1 MKKNKLTKNQ
11 IAFKKQVTRIKNF
24 IRRATKRGYEFSD
37 NVIPTMPKRVTKKSI
52 EKIKNIKPKDLYSKA
67 SYLDKS
73 TGEMVSGSTGR
84 KIERNLSAQKA
95 KETRKNNNNNRYSNN
110 NKRHSNN
117 INNYITYETVIMK
130 NFYDYIKSFTS
141 YKIRDGLFGMI
152 KTLEHEQGRTEVAK
166 ALQNMPLQFHEI
178 LARCGYDSDKAL
190 MEFETSF
197 LEYFP
202 NVSEQYKKDLM
213 EKLEYNEMGYEE
225 YED

>member
-73 TGEMVSGSTGR
+73 TGEIVSGSTGR
-84 KIERNLSAQKA
+84 KIERNLSTQKA
-95 KETRKNNNNNRYSNN
+95 KETRKNNNN
-110 NKRHSNN
+110 KRHSNN
-117 INNYITYETVIMK
+117 NKNYITYETVIMR
-130 NFYDYIKSFTS
+130 NFYEYIKSFTS
-141 YKIRDGLFGMI
+141 NKIRDSLYGMI
-152 KTLEHEQGRTEVAK
+152 RTLEVEQGRTEVAK

>member
-11 IAFKKQVTRIKNF
+11 IAFKKQITRIKNF

-73 TGEMVSGSTGR
+73 TGEIVSGSTGR
-84 KIERNLSAQKA
+84 KIERNLSTQKA
-95 KETRKNNNNNRYSNN
+95 KETRKNNNN
-110 NKRHSNN
+110 KRHSNN
-117 INNYITYETVIMK
+117 NKNYITYETVIMK
-130 NFYDYIKSFTS
+130 NFYEYIKSFTS
-141 YKIRDGLFGMI
+141 NKIRDSLYGMI
-152 KTLEHEQGRTEVAK
+152 RTLEVEQGRTEVAK

-178 LARCGYDSDKAL
+178 LARCGYDSGKAL

>member
-37 NVIPTMPKRVTKKSI
+37 NVIPTMPKRVTNKSI

-73 TGEMVSGSTGR
+73 TGEIVSGSTGR
-84 KIERNLSAQKA
+84 KIERNLSTQKA
-95 KETRKNNNNNRYSNN
+95 KETRKNNNN
-110 NKRHSNN
+110 KRHSNN
-117 INNYITYETVIMK
+117 NKNYITYETVIMK
-130 NFYDYIKSFTS
+130 NFYEYIKSFTS
-141 YKIRDGLFGMI
+141 NKIRDSLYGMI

>member
-11 IAFKKQVTRIKNF
+11 IAFKKQVTRIKNY

-37 NVIPTMPKRVTKKSI
+37 NVIPNMPKRVTKKSI

-73 TGEMVSGSTGR
+73 TGEIVSGSIGR
-84 KIERNLSAQKA
+84 KIERNLSTQKA
-95 KETRKNNNNNRYSNN
+95 KETRKNNNN
-110 NKRHSNN
+110 KRHSNN
-117 INNYITYETVIMK
+117 NKNYITYETVIMK
-130 NFYDYIKSFTS
+130 NFYEYIKSFTS
-141 YKIRDGLFGMI
+141 NKIRDSLYGMI
-152 KTLEHEQGRTEVAK
+152 KTLEYEQGKTEVAK

-178 LARCGYDSDKAL
+178 LARCGYDSDKAI

>member
-37 NVIPTMPKRVTKKSI
+37 NVIPNMPKRVTKKSI

-73 TGEMVSGSTGR
+73 TGEIVSGSTGR
-84 KIERNLSAQKA
+84 KIERNLSTQKA
-95 KETRKNNNNNRYSNN
+95 KETRKNNNN
-110 NKRHSNN
+110 KRHSNN
-117 INNYITYETVIMK
+117 NKNYITYETVIMK
-130 NFYDYIKSFTS
+130 NFYEYIKSFS
-141 YKIRDGLFGMI
+141 SNKIRDSLYGMI
-152 KTLEHEQGRTEVAK
+152 KSLEHEQGRTEVAK

-178 LARCGYDSDKAL
+178 LSRCGYDSDKAL

>member
-11 IAFKKQVTRIKNF
+11 IAFKKQITRIKNF
-24 IRRATKRGYEFSD
+24 IRRASKRGYEFSD
-37 NVIPTMPKRVTKKSI
+37 TVIPTMPKRVTKKSI

-73 TGEMVSGSTGR
+73 TGEIVSGSIGR
-84 KIERNLSAQKA
+84 KIERNLSTQKA
-95 KETRKNNNNNRYSNN
+95 KETRRNNN

-117 INNYITYETVIMK
+117 NKNYITYETVIMK

-141 YKIRDGLFGMI
+141 NKIRDSLFGMI

-178 LARCGYDSDKAL
+178 LARCGYDSDKAI

>member
-37 NVIPTMPKRVTKKSI
+37 NVIPTMPKRVTTKSI

-73 TGEMVSGSTGR
+73 TGEIVSGSIGR
-84 KIERNLSAQKA
+84 KIERNLSTQKA
-95 KETRKNNNNNRYSNN
+95 KETRKNNNN
-110 NKRHSNN
+110 KRHSNN
-117 INNYITYETVIMK
+117 NKNYITYETVIMK

-141 YKIRDGLFGMI
+141 NKIRDSLYGMI
-152 KTLEHEQGRTEVAK
+152 KTLEYEQGRTEVAK

-178 LARCGYDSDKAL
+178 LARCGYDSDKAI

>member
-11 IAFKKQVTRIKNF
+11 IAFKKQITRIKNF

-73 TGEMVSGSTGR
+73 TGEIVSGSTGR
-84 KIERNLSAQKA
+84 KIERNLSTQKA
-95 KETRKNNNNNRYSNN
+95 KETRKNNNN
-110 NKRHSNN
+110 KRHSNN
-117 INNYITYETVIMK
+117 NKNYITYETVIMK
-130 NFYDYIKSFTS
+130 NFYEYIKSFTS
-141 YKIRDGLFGMI
+141 NKIRDSLYGMI
-152 KTLEHEQGRTEVAK
+152 RTLEVEQGRTEVAK

-178 LARCGYDSDKAL
+178 LARCGYDSDKAI

>member
-37 NVIPTMPKRVTKKSI
+37 NVIPNMPKRVTKKSI

-73 TGEMVSGSTGR
+73 TGEIVSGSTGR
-84 KIERNLSAQKA
+84 KIERNLSTQKA
-95 KETRKNNNNNRYSNN
+95 KETRKNNNN
-110 NKRHSNN
+110 KRHSNN
-117 INNYITYETVIMK
+117 NKNYITYETVIMR
-130 NFYDYIKSFTS
+130 NFYEYIKSFTS
-141 YKIRDGLFGMI
+141 NKIRDSLYGMI
-152 KTLEHEQGRTEVAK
+152 KSLEHEQGRTEVAK

>member
-11 IAFKKQVTRIKNF
+11 IAFKKQLTRIKNF

-37 NVIPTMPKRVTKKSI
+37 DIIPTMPKRVTMKSI

-73 TGEMVSGSTGR
+73 TGEMVSGSIGR
-84 KIERNLSAQKA
+84 KIERNLSTQKA
-95 KETRKNNNNNRYSNN
+95 KETRKNNNN
-110 NKRHSNN
+110 KRHSNN
-117 INNYITYETVIMK
+117 NKIYITYETVILG
-130 NFYDYIKSFTS
+130 NFYKYIKSFTS

>member
-37 NVIPTMPKRVTKKSI
+37 NVIPNMPKRVTKKSI

-73 TGEMVSGSTGR
+73 TGEIVSGSTGR
-84 KIERNLSAQKA
+84 KIERNLSTQKA
-95 KETRKNNNNNRYSNN
+95 KETRKNNNN
-110 NKRHSNN
+110 KRHSNN
-117 INNYITYETVIMK
+117 NKNYITYETVIMK
-130 NFYDYIKSFTS
+130 NFYEYIKSFTS
-141 YKIRDGLFGMI
+141 NKIRDSLYGMI
-152 KTLEHEQGRTEVAK
+152 RTLEVEQGRTEVAK

-178 LARCGYDSDKAL
+178 LARCGYDSDKAI

>member
-37 NVIPTMPKRVTKKSI
+37 NVIPTMPKRVTNKSI

-73 TGEMVSGSTGR
+73 TGEMVSGSIGR
-84 KIERNLSAQKA
+84 KIERNLSTQKA
-95 KETRKNNNNNRYSNN
+95 KETRKNNNN
-110 NKRHSNN
+110 KRHSNN
-117 INNYITYETVIMK
+117 NKNYITYETVILG
-130 NFYDYIKSFTS
+130 NFYKYIKSFTS

-178 LARCGYDSDKAL
+178 LSRCGYDSDKAL

>member
-73 TGEMVSGSTGR
+73 TGEIVSGSTGR
-84 KIERNLSAQKA
+84 KIERNLSTQKA
-95 KETRKNNNNNRYSNN
+95 KETRKNNNN
-110 NKRHSNN
+110 KRHSNN
-117 INNYITYETVIMK
+117 NKNYITYETVIMK
-130 NFYDYIKSFTS
+130 NFYEYIKSFTS
-141 YKIRDGLFGMI
+141 NKIRDSLFGMI

>member
-52 EKIKNIKPKDLYSKA
+52 EKIKNIKPKDLYWKA

-73 TGEMVSGSTGR
+73 TGEMVSGSIGR
-84 KIERNLSAQKA
+84 KIERNLSSQKA
-95 KETRKNNNNNRYSNN
+95 KETRKNNNN
-110 NKRHSNN
+110 KRHSNN
-117 INNYITYETVIMK
+117 NKNYITYETVIMR
-130 NFYDYIKSFTS
+130 NFYEYIKSFTS
-141 YKIRDGLFGMI
+141 NKIRDSLYGMI
-152 KTLEHEQGRTEVAK
+152 KTLEYEQGRTEVAK

>member
-73 TGEMVSGSTGR
+73 TGEIVSGSTGR
-84 KIERNLSAQKA
+84 KIERNLSTQKA
-95 KETRKNNNNNRYSNN
+95 KETRKNNNN
-110 NKRHSNN
+110 KRHSNN
-117 INNYITYETVIMK
+117 NKNYITYETVIMK
-130 NFYDYIKSFTS
+130 NFYEYIKSFTS
-141 YKIRDGLFGMI
+141 NKIRDSLYGMI
-152 KTLEHEQGRTEVAK
+152 KTLEYEQGRTEVAK

>member
-37 NVIPTMPKRVTKKSI
+37 NVIPNMPKRVTKKSI

-73 TGEMVSGSTGR
+73 TGEIVSGSTGR
-84 KIERNLSAQKA
+84 KIERNLSTQKA
-95 KETRKNNNNNRYSNN
+95 KETRKNNNN
-110 NKRHSNN
+110 KRHSNN
-117 INNYITYETVIMK
+117 NKNYITYETVIMK
-130 NFYDYIKSFTS
+130 NFYEYIKSFTS
-141 YKIRDGLFGMI
+141 NKIRDSLYGMI
-152 KTLEHEQGRTEVAK
+152 KTLEVEQGRTEVAK

>member
-1 MKKNKLTKNQ
+1 MKNKLTKNQ
-11 IAFKKQVTRIKNF
+11 IAFKKQITRIKNF

-73 TGEMVSGSTGR
+73 TGEIVSGSTGR
-84 KIERNLSAQKA
+84 KIERNLSSQKA
-95 KETRKNNNNNRYSNN
+95 KETRKNNT

-117 INNYITYETVIMK
+117 NKNYTTYETVIMR
-130 NFYDYIKSFTS
+130 NFYEYIKTFTS
-141 YKIRDGLFGMI
+141 NKIRDSLFGMI
-152 KTLEHEQGRTEVAK
+152 KSLEHEQGTTEVAK

>member
-37 NVIPTMPKRVTKKSI
+37 NVIPNMPKRVTKKSI

-73 TGEMVSGSTGR
+73 TGEIVSGSTGR
-84 KIERNLSAQKA
+84 KIERNLSSQKA
-95 KETRKNNNNNRYSNN
+95 KETRKNNNN
-110 NKRHSNN
+110 KRHSNN
-117 INNYITYETVIMK
+117 NKNYITYETVIMK
-130 NFYDYIKSFTS
+130 NFYEYIKSFTS
-141 YKIRDGLFGMI
+141 NKIRDSLYGMI
-152 KTLEHEQGRTEVAK
+152 KTLEVEQGRTEVAK

>member
-37 NVIPTMPKRVTKKSI
+37 NVIPNMPKRVTKKSI

-73 TGEMVSGSTGR
+73 TGEIVSGSTGR
-84 KIERNLSAQKA
+84 KIERNLSKQKA
-95 KETRKNNNNNRYSNN
+95 KETRKNNNN
-110 NKRHSNN
+110 KRHSNN
-117 INNYITYETVIMK
+117 NKNYITYETVIMR
-130 NFYDYIKSFTS
+130 NFYEYIKSFTS
-141 YKIRDGLFGMI
+141 NKIRDSLYGMI
-152 KTLEHEQGRTEVAK
+152 KSLEHEQGRTEVAK

>member
-73 TGEMVSGSTGR
+73 TGEIVSGSIGR
-84 KIERNLSAQKA
+84 KIERNLSTQKA
-95 KETRKNNNNNRYSNN
+95 KETRKNNNN
-110 NKRHSNN
+110 KRHSNN
-117 INNYITYETVIMK
+117 NKNYITYETVIMK
-130 NFYDYIKSFTS
+130 NFYEYIKSFTS
-141 YKIRDGLFGMI
+141 NKIRDSLFGMI

>member
-1 MKKNKLTKNQ
+1 MKKNKLTKKQ
-11 IAFKKQVTRIKNF
+11 IAFKKQDTRIKNF

-73 TGEMVSGSTGR
+73 TGEIVSGSTGR
-84 KIERNLSAQKA
+84 KIERNLSTQKA
-95 KETRKNNNNNRYSNN
+95 KETRKNNNN
-110 NKRHSNN
+110 KRHSNN
-117 INNYITYETVIMK
+117 NKNYITYETVIMK

-141 YKIRDGLFGMI
+141 NKIRDSLFGMI
-152 KTLEHEQGRTEVAK
+152 KTLELEQGRTEVAK
-166 ALQNMPLQFHEI
+166 SLQNIPLQFYEI
-178 LARCGYDSDKAL
+178 LARCGYDSGKAL

>member
-73 TGEMVSGSTGR
+73 TGEIVSGSTGR
-84 KIERNLSAQKA
+84 KIERNLSTQKA
-95 KETRKNNNNNRYSNN
+95 KETRKNNNN
-110 NKRHSNN
+110 KRHSNN
-117 INNYITYETVIMK
+117 NNYITYETVIMK
-130 NFYDYIKSFTS
+130 NFYEYIKSFTS
-141 YKIRDGLFGMI
+141 NKIRDSLYGMI
-152 KTLEHEQGRTEVAK
+152 RTLEVEQGRTEVAK

-178 LARCGYDSDKAL
+178 LSRCGYDSDKAL

>member
-73 TGEMVSGSTGR
+73 TGEIVSGSTGR
-84 KIERNLSAQKA
+84 KIERNLSTQKA
-95 KETRKNNNNNRYSNN
+95 KETRKNNNN
-110 NKRHSNN
+110 KRHSNN
-117 INNYITYETVIMK
+117 NKNYITYEAVIMK
-130 NFYDYIKSFTS
+130 NFYEYIKSFTS
-141 YKIRDGLFGMI
+141 NKIRDSLYGMI
-152 KTLEHEQGRTEVAK
+152 KSLEHEQGKSEVAK

-178 LARCGYDSDKAL
+178 LARCGYDSDKAI

>member
-11 IAFKKQVTRIKNF
+11 IAFKKQITRIKNF

-73 TGEMVSGSTGR
+73 TGEIVSGSTGR
-84 KIERNLSAQKA
+84 KIERNLSTQKA
-95 KETRKNNNNNRYSNN
+95 KETRKNNNN
-110 NKRHSNN
+110 KRHSNN
-117 INNYITYETVIMK
+117 NKNYITYETVIMK
-130 NFYDYIKSFTS
+130 NFYEYIKSFTS
-141 YKIRDGLFGMI
+141 NKIRDSLYGMI
-152 KTLEHEQGRTEVAK
+152 RTLEVEQGRTEVAK

>member
-73 TGEMVSGSTGR
+73 TGEIVSGSTGR
-84 KIERNLSAQKA
+84 KIERNLSSQKA
-95 KETRKNNNNNRYSNN
+95 KETKKNNN

-117 INNYITYETVIMK
+117 NKNYITYETVIMK
-130 NFYDYIKSFTS
+130 NFYEYIKSFTS
-141 YKIRDGLFGMI
+141 NKIRDSLFGMI

-178 LARCGYDSDKAL
+178 LARCGYDSDKAI

>member
-1 MKKNKLTKNQ
+1 MKNKLTKNQ

-73 TGEMVSGSTGR
+73 TGEIVSGSTGR
-84 KIERNLSAQKA
+84 KIERNLSTQKA
-95 KETRKNNNNNRYSNN
+95 KETRKNNT

-117 INNYITYETVIMK
+117 NKNYTTYETVIMR
-130 NFYDYIKSFTS
+130 NFYEYIKTFTS
-141 YKIRDGLFGMI
+141 NKIRDSLFGMI
-152 KTLEHEQGRTEVAK
+152 KSLEHEQGTTEVAK

>member
-73 TGEMVSGSTGR
+73 TGEIVSGSTGR
-84 KIERNLSAQKA
+84 KIERNLSTQKA
-95 KETRKNNNNNRYSNN
+95 KETRKNNNN
-110 NKRHSNN
+110 KRHSNN
-117 INNYITYETVIMK
+117 NKNYITYETVIVK
-130 NFYDYIKSFTS
+130 NFYEYIKSFTS
-141 YKIRDGLFGMI
+141 NKIRDSLYGMI
-152 KTLEHEQGRTEVAK
+152 KTLEYEQGRTEVAK

>member
-73 TGEMVSGSTGR
+73 TGEIVSGSTGR
-84 KIERNLSAQKA
+84 KIERNLSTQKA
-95 KETRKNNNNNRYSNN
+95 KETRKNNNN
-110 NKRHSNN
+110 KRHSNN
-117 INNYITYETVIMK
+117 NKNYITYETVIMK
-130 NFYDYIKSFTS
+130 NFYEYIKSFTS
-141 YKIRDGLFGMI
+141 NKIRDSLYGMI
-152 KTLEHEQGRTEVAK
+152 KTLEYEQGRTEVAK

-178 LARCGYDSDKAL
+178 LARCGYDSDKAI

-202 NVSEQYKKDLM
+202 NASEQYKKDLM

>member
-37 NVIPTMPKRVTKKSI
+37 NVIPTMPKRVTNKSI

-73 TGEMVSGSTGR
+73 TGEIVSGSTGR
-84 KIERNLSAQKA
+84 KIERNLSTQKA
-95 KETRKNNNNNRYSNN
+95 KETRKNNNN
-110 NKRHSNN
+110 KRHSNN
-117 INNYITYETVIMK
+117 NKNYITYETVIMK
-130 NFYDYIKSFTS
+130 NFYEYIKSFTS
-141 YKIRDGLFGMI
+141 NKIRDSLFGMI

>member
-73 TGEMVSGSTGR
+73 TGEMVSGSIGR
-84 KIERNLSAQKA
+84 KIERNLSSQKA
-95 KETRKNNNNNRYSNN
+95 KETRKNNNN
-110 NKRHSNN
+110 KRHSNN
-117 INNYITYETVIMK
+117 NKNYITYETVIMR
-130 NFYDYIKSFTS
+130 NFYEYIKSFTS
-141 YKIRDGLFGMI
+141 NKIRDSLYGMI
-152 KTLEHEQGRTEVAK
+152 KSLEHEQGRTEVAK

>member
-37 NVIPTMPKRVTKKSI
+37 NVIPNMPKRVTKKSI

-73 TGEMVSGSTGR
+73 TGEIVSGSTGR
-84 KIERNLSAQKA
+84 KIERNLSTQKA
-95 KETRKNNNNNRYSNN
+95 KETRKNNNN
-110 NKRHSNN
+110 KRHSNN
-117 INNYITYETVIMK
+117 NKNYITYETVIMK
-130 NFYDYIKSFTS
+130 NFYEYIKSFTS
-141 YKIRDGLFGMI
+141 NKIRDSLYGMI
-152 KTLEHEQGRTEVAK
+152 KTLEYEQGRTEVAK

-178 LARCGYDSDKAL
+178 LARCGYDSDKAI
-190 MEFETSF
+190 MEFESSF

>member
-37 NVIPTMPKRVTKKSI
+37 TVIPTMPKRVTKKSI

-73 TGEMVSGSTGR
+73 TGEMVSGTTGR
-84 KIERNLSAQKA
+84 KIERNLSTQKA
-95 KETRKNNNNNRYSNN
+95 KETRKNNNN
-110 NKRHSNN
+110 KRHSNN
-117 INNYITYETVIMK
+117 NKNYITYETVIMR
-130 NFYDYIKSFTS
+130 NFYEYIKSFTS
-141 YKIRDGLFGMI
+141 NKIRDSLYGMI
-152 KTLEHEQGRTEVAK
+152 KSLEHEQGRTEVAK

-178 LARCGYDSDKAL
+178 LARCGYDSDKAI

>member
-11 IAFKKQVTRIKNF
+11 ITFKKQLTRIKNF

-37 NVIPTMPKRVTKKSI
+37 DVIPTMPKRVTNKSI

-73 TGEMVSGSTGR
+73 TGEIVSGSTGR
-84 KIERNLSAQKA
+84 KIERNLSTQKA
-95 KETRKNNNNNRYSNN
+95 KETRKNNNN
-110 NKRHSNN
+110 KRHSNN
-117 INNYITYETVIMK
+117 NKNYITYETVIMK
-130 NFYDYIKSFTS
+130 NFYEYIKSFS
-141 YKIRDGLFGMI
+141 SNKIRDSLFGMI

-178 LARCGYDSDKAL
+178 LARCGYDSDKAI

>member
-73 TGEMVSGSTGR
+73 TGEIVSGSTGR
-84 KIERNLSAQKA
+84 KIERNLSKQKA
-95 KETRKNNNNNRYSNN
+95 KETRKNNNN
-110 NKRHSNN
+110 KRHSNN
-117 INNYITYETVIMK
+117 NKNYITYETVIMK
-130 NFYDYIKSFTS
+130 NFYEYIKSFTS
-141 YKIRDGLFGMI
+141 NKIRDSLYGMI
-152 KTLEHEQGRTEVAK
+152 KSLEHEQGRTEVAK

>member
-1 MKKNKLTKNQ
+1 
-11 IAFKKQVTRIKNF
+11 
-24 IRRATKRGYEFSD
+24 
-37 NVIPTMPKRVTKKSI
+37 MPKRVTKKSI

-84 KIERNLSAQKA
+84 KIERNLSTQKA
-95 KETRKNNNNNRYSNN
+95 KETRKNNNN
-110 NKRHSNN
+110 KRHSNN
-117 INNYITYETVIMK
+117 NKNYITYETVILG
-130 NFYDYIKSFTS
+130 NFYKYIKSFTS

>member
-1 MKKNKLTKNQ
+1 MKNKLTKNQ
-11 IAFKKQVTRIKNF
+11 IAFKKQITRIKNF

-73 TGEMVSGSTGR
+73 TGEIVSGSTGR
-84 KIERNLSAQKA
+84 KIERNLSTQKA
-95 KETRKNNNNNRYSNN
+95 KETRKNNNN
-110 NKRHSNN
+110 KRHSNN
-117 INNYITYETVIMK
+117 NKNYTTYETVIMR
-130 NFYDYIKSFTS
+130 NFYEYIKTFTS
-141 YKIRDGLFGMI
+141 NKIRDSLFGMI
-152 KTLEHEQGRTEVAK
+152 KSLEHEQGTTEVAK

>member
-73 TGEMVSGSTGR
+73 TGEIVSGSTGR
-84 KIERNLSAQKA
+84 KIERNLSSQKA
-95 KETRKNNNNNRYSNN
+95 KETRKNNNN
-110 NKRHSNN
+110 KRHSNN
-117 INNYITYETVIMK
+117 NKNYITYETVIMK
-130 NFYDYIKSFTS
+130 NFYEYIKSFTS
-141 YKIRDGLFGMI
+141 NKIRDSLYGMI
-152 KTLEHEQGRTEVAK
+152 KTLEYEQGRTEVAK

>member
-73 TGEMVSGSTGR
+73 TGEIVSGSIGR
-84 KIERNLSAQKA
+84 KIERNLSSQKA
-95 KETRKNNNNNRYSNN
+95 KETRKNNNN
-110 NKRHSNN
+110 KRHSNN
-117 INNYITYETVIMK
+117 NKNYITYETVIMK
-130 NFYDYIKSFTS
+130 NFYDYLKSFTS
-141 YKIRDGLFGMI
+141 NKIRDSLFGMI
-152 KTLEHEQGRTEVAK
+152 KTLEYEQGKSEVAK

-178 LARCGYDSDKAL
+178 LARCGYDSDKAI

>member
-73 TGEMVSGSTGR
+73 TGEIVSGSTGR
-84 KIERNLSAQKA
+84 KIERNLSSQKA
-95 KETRKNNNNNRYSNN
+95 KETRKNNNN
-110 NKRHSNN
+110 KRHSNN
-117 INNYITYETVIMK
+117 NKNYITYETVIMK
-130 NFYDYIKSFTS
+130 NFYEYIKSFTS
-141 YKIRDGLFGMI
+141 NKIRDSLYGMI
-152 KTLEHEQGRTEVAK
+152 KTLEVEQGRTEVAK

>member
-1 MKKNKLTKNQ
+1 MKNKLTKNQ

-73 TGEMVSGSTGR
+73 TGEIVSGSTGR
-84 KIERNLSAQKA
+84 KIERNLSTQKA
-95 KETRKNNNNNRYSNN
+95 KETRKNNNN
-110 NKRHSNN
+110 KRHSNN
-117 INNYITYETVIMK
+117 NKNYITYETVIMK
-130 NFYDYIKSFTS
+130 NFYEYIKSFTS
-141 YKIRDGLFGMI
+141 NKIRDSLFGMI

-178 LARCGYDSDKAL
+178 LARCGYDSDKAI